1 MTILL
6 RTVLAVFFM
15 FAASNVASAQAVS
28 SSTSM
33 PVADLVVVYKS
44 ERKLQLFRNDV
55 FLKSYDVD
63 LGFSPEGDK
72 FHVGDGRTPEG
83 TYIINR
89 RNENSAYHLSLGIS
103 YPNVDEVAAA
113 RARGESA
120 GGDVFIH
127 GGPTLRGDRNRPD
140 WTAGC
145 ISVSNR
151 EMEEIWAMVPLG
163 TLIVIVP

>member
-1 MTILL
+1 MTVIL
-6 RTVLAVFFM
+6 RTVLAGFLM
-15 FAASNVASAQAVS
+15 FATSGMASAQAVA

-33 PVADLVVVYKS
+33 PMADLLVLYKS
-44 ERKLQLFRNDV
+44 ERKLQLFRDNV

-72 FHVGDGRTPEG
+72 FRSGDGRTPEG
-83 TYIINR
+83 AYIINR
-89 RNENSAYHLSLGIS
+89 RNEDSAYHLSLGIS

-120 GGDVFIH
+120 GGDIFIH
-127 GGPTLRGDRNRPD
+127 GGPTLWGDRNKPD

-151 EMEEIWAMVPLG
+151 EIEEIWDMVPTG